1 MEISVNELAELL
13 KLAGNNNT
21 SSQKSYPK
29 NIKVSEYHKTWGNV
43 FKEVAP
49 SYGNPDMRHKE
60 FGKMISE
67 IHVIT
72 KERMKK

>member
-21 SSQKSYPK
+21 SSQTK

-67 IHVIT
+67 IHAIT
-72 KERMKK
+72 KDRMKK

>member
-1 MEISVNELAELL
+1 MEISVSELAELL
-13 KLAGNNNT
+13 KLAGNNDT
-21 SSQKSYPK
+21 SSRN

-67 IHVIT
+67 IHAIT
-72 KERMKK
+72 KERMKND

>member
-13 KLAGNNNT
+13 KLAGSNDT
-21 SSQKSYPK
+21 SPRK

-49 SYGNPDMRHKE
+49 SYGNPDMRHRE

-67 IHVIT
+67 IHAIT
-72 KERMKK
+72 KERMKND

>member
-13 KLAGNNNT
+13 KLARNNDT
-21 SSQKSYPK
+21 SPRK